1 MFNNDITL
9 NPQSFGGQNED
20 KVYSLV
26 SVGDTGSLR
35 RVSATSTSTPE
46 TLTIGHRSAV
56 EKGLTVNQHMVRT
69 DINLLD
75 PNKGEVKVS
84 AWLVI
89 RVPKG
94 TTVVTATVIKDQI
107 GRLLA
112 FEQASGALDKILNME
127 P

>member
-56 EKGLTVNQHMVRT
+56 EKGLIVNQHMVRT
-69 DINLLD
+69 DIILLD
-75 PNKGEVKVS
+75 PDKGEVKVS

-94 TTVVTATVIKDQI
+94 TTVVTTTVIKDQI

>member
-69 DINLLD
+69 DKTLLD
-75 PNKGEVKVS
+75 PDKGEVKVS

-112 FEQASGALDKILNME
+112 FEQAAGALDKILNME

>member
-69 DINLLD
+69 DIILND
-75 PNKGEVKVS
+75 PDKGEVKVS

>member
-69 DINLLD
+69 DIILLD
-75 PNKGEVKVS
+75 PVKGEVKVS

-94 TTVVTATVIKDQI
+94 TAVVTATVIKDQI

>member
-69 DINLLD
+69 DTTLLD

>member
-9 NPQSFGGQNED
+9 NPQSFGGQNVD

-35 RVSATSTSTPE
+35 RVSTTATSSPE
-46 TLTIGHRSAV
+46 TLSIGHRQQV
-56 EKGLTVNQHMVRT
+56 EKGVTMHQHMVRT
-69 DINLLD
+69 DIVLND
-75 PNKGEVKVS
+75 PDKGSVKMS
-84 AWLVI
+84 AWIVI
-89 RVPKG
+89 RVPQG
-94 TTVVTATVIKDQI
+94 TTVVDSQVIKDQV

>member
-69 DINLLD
+69 DIILLD
-75 PNKGEVKVS
+75 PDKGEVKVS

-94 TTVVTATVIKDQI
+94 TTVVTTTVIKDQI

>member
-69 DINLLD
+69 DIILLD
-75 PNKGEVKVS
+75 PDKGEVKVS